1 MENGIL
7 YLNAHY
13 IIFFIC
19 YNENISLKPLLNS

>member
-7 YLNAHY
+7 YLIAHY
-13 IIFFIC
+13 IFFIC